1 MNLQDAAY
9 HTVHDYPGGTSAL
22 AVRLGKHTTTLN
34 HEVRPPVGSSAKLGL
49 VDAQRIMAMSGDHR
63 ILQAMAAE
71 LGQFCV
77 PLPALPEGADGSAD
91 ELARLAR
98 EFGDVVGEVATAMAD
113 GKVTDNELRAL
124 ERQSGE
130 LVAAVQHMLR
140 HFAQLNAAAKPIT
153 LRSVG

>member
-63 ILQAMAAE
+63 ILSFVTQW
-71 LGQFCV
+71 L
-77 PLPALPEGADGSAD
+77 
-91 ELARLAR
+91 RR
-98 EFGDVVGEVATAMAD
+98 FG
-113 GKVTDNELRAL
+113 
-124 ERQSGE
+124 
-130 LVAAVQHMLR
+130 
-140 HFAQLNAAAKPIT
+140 QLNW
-153 LRSVG
+153 GG